1 MDVALSLCW
10 LFLAFPHMAET
21 HIVDNFNECNN
32 FFYKNKPPVGFQD
45 TAKNKAYICQ
55 MYKDTTYFATLYD
68 RDRRIPL
75 FSAYKMDKKS
85 LLNQKKLKTNQS
97 PEFNVEPQLVYRDLP
112 KKSMLS
118 ETETVDSIT
127 EYNMKKSKRKNA
139 SNLLEMSQA
148 VNADYR
154 ESNYTRGHLNPKGHH
169 GKGDGQE
176 ATCTLTNVVPQTKKL
191 NGEIWKKYETEMT
204 DIAKTCTEMFVV
216 TGIVPG
222 NNRLNARVNIPS
234 HVWSAYCCIG
244 KKGKPTSGAALAS
257 VDETI
262 PLEHKPVMELEKHL
276 KVLLKDFN
284 KSNLNVFKDNCR
296 K

>member
-1 MDVALSLCW
+1 
-10 LFLAFPHMAET
+10 MAET

-97 PEFNVEPQLVYRDLP
+97 PEFNVEPQ
-112 KKSMLS
+112 
-118 ETETVDSIT
+118 
-127 EYNMKKSKRKNA
+127 
-139 SNLLEMSQA
+139 
-148 VNADYR
+148 
-154 ESNYTRGHLNPKGHH
+154 GHH